1 MIAGWLI
8 LLTPIHGYSDNGDFQ
23 RFMATNDLYSLH
35 QVQAGYV
42 VQQYGL
48 MKYYNPLHLE
58 HLTVQSVVIQLAV
71 GLNRLFYSHSRFDIR
86 FLGAVHYGLYLGGV
100 AVLVKGLVGEKK
112 SVTKL
117 RHCSSRNVICRRFVV
132 YAVLQLV
139 LSTDNDVYFT
149 ALPDWLWVIG

>member
-1 MIAGWLI
+1 MCCALIAGWLI

-112 SVTKL
+112 VGYETTSLQQSQRYLSPIRRL
-117 RHCSSRNVICRRFVV
+117 RCTSTRFIHR
-132 YAVLQLV
+132 Q
-139 LSTDNDVYFT
+139 
-149 ALPDWLWVIG
+149 